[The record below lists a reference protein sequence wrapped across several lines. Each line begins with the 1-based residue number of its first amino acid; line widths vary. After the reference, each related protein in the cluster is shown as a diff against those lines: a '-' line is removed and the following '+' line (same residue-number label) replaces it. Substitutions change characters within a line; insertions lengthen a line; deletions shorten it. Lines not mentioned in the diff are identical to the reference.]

1 MSTNAVSF
9 LLLNAFRDGA
19 EIDTLAKALDKL
31 REQLSLT
38 DRDCGFVG
46 DSVDVINHAVSTVHD
61 VLRSIPNNSID
72 LLVTT
77 KLYYYSQHNLGNLT

>member
-72 LLVTT
+72 LLVTA
-77 KLYYYSQHNLGNLT
+77 KPYYYSQHNLGNLT